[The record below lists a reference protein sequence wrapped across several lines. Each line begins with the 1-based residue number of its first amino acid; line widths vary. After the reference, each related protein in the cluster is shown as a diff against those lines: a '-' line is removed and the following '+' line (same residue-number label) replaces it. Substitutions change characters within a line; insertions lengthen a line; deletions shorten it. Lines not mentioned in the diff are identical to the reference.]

1 MKKLIL
7 VMTIVLLCS
16 MAFAWDL
23 IRQTAFPTN
32 FYCLEKIGN
41 TYWAGGYVGAVAKS
55 TDNGLTWRFVETPA
69 YNASANNYKDVWDI
83 DFINDMQGI
92 LVGDD
97 GLVALTNDGGA
108 SWTWP
113 QSAQNIIGT
122 TRMYGAV
129 YFPDGRIWICGYE
142 GKVAYSPDFG
152 VTWSLQAQ
160 GVTTVACYGISM
172 NESGVGFVAL
182 NKGTPSQSKILR
194 TTNFGQTWNLINLT
208 VTDNPSFNKV
218 RQFGNKVVLCGDK
231 GCISYSND
239 NGVNWTHYY
248 GAGGTGT
255 SMRDVVMEGNMGY
268 AVGRNATIIKTTDGW
283 ATWQLLN
290 HNATVYIEGIKF
302 RNDGSLLACGW
313 QGTLMLSTD
322 EGITWEDLVPNAI
335 DLWQADVLDANNWYI
350 VGDKGTILR
359 TMDGGHTLIKK
370 NISGNTSLF
379 YTCYFKNVNE
389 GWVTGKTSGNIY
401 HTVNGGDNWSVF
413 TILGVSSAKA
423 FYKIFFVNDQVG
435 YIVGLGG
442 KVTKTTDGGET
453 WFTVGDNIS
462 TSANLYCTYWKNE
475 LNGYA
480 GSGGGVLYIT
490 NDGGVTWSSITVGAN
505 ANIRDIY
512 FRDANNGVL
521 VKDGGE
527 IYYTTTGGNTAA
539 SWLAATEQAVGHMMS
554 VTCDHNGVFWAAG
567 YSSNPSQQGNSWAL
581 LKSFDN
587 GATWQEEG
595 FPPLTFNPT
604 QLTNISTGGGK
615 LVVVGKNNVIL
626 AQLEVPEHV
635 TLISPPDNSVGLD
648 PNNVILTWAPSPYG
662 SVAAYYGVYVAP
674 DPETLF
680 DYYYFETT
688 ETSFNLSA
696 APGVDLGY
704 GNTWYWA
711 VLPVNEIMDTPD
723 PNSDNFMIWRFTTQ
737 AQEALEPPS
746 LRIEKVN
753 NQIKLSW
760 DAVQGAT
767 SYKIYGASDPYGNYT
782 LITST
787 TSLNYIIT
795 NPGNMQFFKVIATN
809 E

>member
-1 MKKLIL
+1 
-7 VMTIVLLCS
+7 
-16 MAFAWDL
+16 
-23 IRQTAFPTN
+23 
-32 FYCLEKIGN
+32 
-41 TYWAGGYVGAVAKS
+41 
-55 TDNGLTWRFVETPA
+55 
-69 YNASANNYKDVWDI
+69 
-83 DFINDMQGI
+83 
-92 LVGDD
+92 
-97 GLVALTNDGGA
+97 
-108 SWTWP
+108 
-113 QSAQNIIGT
+113 
-122 TRMYGAV
+122 
-129 YFPDGRIWICGYE
+129 
-142 GKVAYSPDFG
+142 
-152 VTWSLQAQ
+152 
-160 GVTTVACYGISM
+160 
-172 NESGVGFVAL
+172 
-182 NKGTPSQSKILR
+182 
-194 TTNFGQTWNLINLT
+194 
-208 VTDNPSFNKV
+208 
-218 RQFGNKVVLCGDK
+218 
-231 GCISYSND
+231 
-239 NGVNWTHYY
+239 
-248 GAGGTGT
+248 
-255 SMRDVVMEGNMGY
+255 
-268 AVGRNATIIKTTDGW
+268 
-283 ATWQLLN
+283 
-290 HNATVYIEGIKF
+290 
-302 RNDGSLLACGW
+302 
-313 QGTLMLSTD
+313 
-322 EGITWEDLVPNAI
+322 
-335 DLWQADVLDANNWYI
+335 
-350 VGDKGTILR
+350 
-359 TMDGGHTLIKK
+359 
-370 NISGNTSLF
+370 
-379 YTCYFKNVNE
+379 
-389 GWVTGKTSGNIY
+389 
-401 HTVNGGDNWSVF
+401 
-413 TILGVSSAKA
+413 KA
-423 FYKIFFVNDQVG
+423 FYEIFFVNDQVG

-527 IYYTTTGGNTAA
+527 IYYTTTGGNTAD
-539 SWLAATEQAVGHMMS
+539 SWLAATEQAIGHMMS

-696 APGVDLGY
+696 APGVNLGY